1 MSEIIGA
8 DDLIRK
14 LGSLADVSED
24 ELTESIKKWTE
35 YVRGESVDI
44 VPVRTGEL
52 RDSIKTDVTTAGGD
66 IEGIVYTNK
75 DYGPA
80 VELGIGQEAQPYLY
94 PAINNNIKRITD
106 GIAADIG
113 IKIEGVAGNG

>member
-113 IKIEGVAGNG
+113 NKIEGVAGNG